1 MKIKRMSWWNY
12 RGLADGAINA
22 DGSDV
27 LIHGQ
32 NGVGKSTIASVVPFV
47 LFGKVT
53 GTVKKYESGK
63 VPTDD
68 GLIHGAKIEF
78 EDGTSL
84 QREYYWTAQ
93 GNRQNLYVNGEP
105 VKLTA
110 YKVAVARLT
119 QGGGELVMNPFAF
132 SELSAADQREWLIKI
147 CGTVEDKEIFALPE
161 FAAAEKIF
169 EGLSAEVFMA
179 RTKVELK
186 HPRAEVN
193 GIPYRIAELEREAK
207 PTANEAELA
216 RQIEELRGERTQV
229 LAAEIDVAEL
239 TAAREELA
247 RLTMPNPNANRAT
260 ELRRQIDYHERKKT
274 EAAARRE
281 ELLEKYFVL
290 ANMERGK
297 CPTCGQLIP
306 VEKFEARREK
316 ELARIVADGQSCKAE
331 IAEHEELLA
340 ELNDAL
346 TKVPVQVP
354 AENQIAA
361 LKERIRTLEEKRSAL
376 ESERRKKLDE
386 LEARIGDLVQSLNR
400 VRVVAN
406 TQKRIAELRTREQDL
421 NRQIAEM
428 ERELALAD
436 KFLQRKIELSEA
448 RISEHFEHI
457 RFKLFTYVITTGE
470 VKPTCEVMLNGVP
483 YSALSKG
490 EKLKASLDIWR
501 TLQKKLGV
509 ELPLMIDDAESYTR
523 NSFVD
528 VPNQIWLFKV
538 SDAPRL
544 TIEVKKETRAA
555 A

>member
-22 DGSDV
+22 DGADV
-27 LIHGQ
+27 IIHGQ
-32 NGVGKSTIASVVPFV
+32 NGVGKSTIASVVPYV
-47 LFGKVT
+47 LFGKVA
-53 GTVKKYESGK
+53 GTIKKYESGAI
-63 VPTDD
+63 PTDD
-68 GLIHGAKIEF
+68 GLIHGARIEF

-93 GNRQNLYVNGEP
+93 GNRQNLYVNDEP

-110 YKVAVARLT
+110 YKMEVARLT

-147 CGTVEDKEIFALPE
+147 CGTVEDKELFALPE
-161 FAAAEKIF
+161 FTAAEKIF

-207 PTANEAELA
+207 PATANEADLA
-216 RQIEELRGERTQV
+216 RQIDELRGERSKTLSAEFDGSE
-229 LAAEIDVAEL
+229 LA
-239 TAAREELA
+239 AAREELA
-247 RLTMPNPNANRAT
+247 RLSNPSENRTAQI
-260 ELRRQIDYHERKKT
+260 RRQVDYHQRKLKLAKSQR
-274 EAAARRE
+274 EA
-281 ELLEKYFVL
+281 LLAQYYGVIET
-290 ANMERGK
+290 ERGK

-306 VEKFEARREK
+306 LEKFEARREK
-316 ELARIVADGQSCKAE
+316 ELARIVADGQRCKAE
-331 IAEHEELLA
+331 IAEHEELLT

-361 LKERIRTLEEKRSAL
+361 LKERIRNLEEKRTAA

-406 TQKRIAELRTREQDL
+406 TQKRIAELRTREQAL
-421 NRQIAEM
+421 NEQIAEL

-436 KFLQRKIELSEA
+436 KFQQRKIELSEA

-470 VKPTCEVMLNGVP
+470 VKPTCEIMLNGVP

-509 ELPLMIDDAESYTR
+509 EMPLMIDDAESYTR

-528 VPNQIWLFKV
+528 VPNQLWLFKV
-538 SDAPRL
+538 SDAPQL
-544 TIEVKKETRAA
+544 TIEVKKEARAA